1 MSRRRGLPC
10 SLSILAVA
18 LSALVGPARD
28 AGAYTQPDD
37 KSFAFEWSDVGV
49 TDQDAPP
56 GTPGGGGQFNRTSAF
71 QVQPPPPAIAAPLPP
86 ALLSGLI
93 GLATAYAC
101 KRRSRLR

>member
-1 MSRRRGLPC
+1 MSRRCGLPC
-10 SLSILAVA
+10 SLSILTAA
-18 LSALVGPARD
+18 LLALAGPARE
-28 AGAYTQPDD
+28 ARAYTQPDD

-49 TDQDAPP
+49 TDQDAPA
-56 GTPGGGGQFNRTSAF
+56 GTPGGGGQSNRTSALF
-71 QVQPPPPAIAAPLPP
+71 PQQPPPAIAAPLPP